1 MNREHRQQRVDIY
14 PLSPKCRSEVKRCQ
28 LDLLETPLSHGRWLQ
43 NHFFPKSSMPQHD
56 LKNCY
61 ATPRRLAFHH
71 QAKALQAPK
80 LIRRP
85 FFRILLMA
93 ALAETKECRCRRSS
107 RQANSTSCSACIACS
122 SAILS
127 VAAKCCKRS
136 SRFSL
141 LAKGKSHA
149 TPVSHLKGERRIMA
163 GFCSSQA
170 RKVSPAPWCFS
181 EPEAIDSDADAGDC
195 GGGAG
200 EAAPPLPDSR
210 LEIRRFLLAKWRLDS
225 SDLAWHLEPFDIVS
239 AHDVVLSGRRG
250 GADLERA

>member
-1 MNREHRQQRVDIY
+1 
-14 PLSPKCRSEVKRCQ
+14 
-28 LDLLETPLSHGRWLQ
+28 
-43 NHFFPKSSMPQHD
+43 MPQHD

-80 LIRRP
+80 LIHRP

-170 RKVSPAPWCFS
+170 RKVSPAPWCCFS
-181 EPEAIDSDADAGDC
+181 EPEAIDSDADPAGDC
-195 GGGAG
+195 GAGRGAG
-200 EAAPPLPDSR
+200 EAAPLPDSR
-210 LEIRRFLLAKWRLDS
+210 LDIRRFLLAPWRLDS